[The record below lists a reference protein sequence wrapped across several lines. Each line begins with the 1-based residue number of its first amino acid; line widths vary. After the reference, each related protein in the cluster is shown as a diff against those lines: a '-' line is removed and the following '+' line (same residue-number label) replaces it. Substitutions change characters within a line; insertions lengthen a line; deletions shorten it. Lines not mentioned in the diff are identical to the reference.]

1 MTCTDFLVA
10 TMRTCHT
17 KFRKKSNHFNKHLE
31 HYTSMKLIFR
41 NSTTI
46 EKFANGSNN
55 DAYLETE
62 AIEEEGYNVPTTH

>member
-10 TMRTCHT
+10 TMRTYHT

-41 NSTTI
+41 NSTTTK
-46 EKFANGSNN
+46 KFANGSNN
-55 DAYLETE
+55 DAYLEIE